1 MRLADLPIGMKIGAI
16 VGTMGL
22 ATAGVAAVGYAGL
35 HEVAA
40 DAATIAAAGESG
52 VLGARLNRELVAM
65 SRAEYRMAA
74 APQEAGAAA
83 QVMVGDARHFE
94 EGLGALEA
102 RLSGANAGMVQEVRQ
117 AFAAY
122 RQGAD
127 ATAAAAKAHQGDA
140 LDGARA
146 EIMASVHQSRQRVD
160 ALNDAVERLVDAVDR
175 DGEAINQAAAHQAG
189 LLTGLMVAV
198 SLLGILAG
206 AGLSI
211 FIARVGLVRPLL
223 ASVGNLK
230 ALAAGNLDVAI
241 DGADRHDELGEVG
254 RAALVLRD
262 NARQAA
268 GLRAAREAE
277 QAAREQRVRAVEALT
292 SGFEHRVSGALDTV
306 SSAASAMSGVAQAM
320 SANADQTNRQATTV
334 AAASEQATV
343 SVQTV
348 ASAAE
353 ELAASIAEIGRQV
366 EQSSHVSR
374 LASEEATR
382 TNRTVQGLADSSAR
396 IGEVVRLINDIA
408 SQTNLLALNATIEAA
423 RAGEA
428 GKGFAVVAGEVKSL
442 ANQTAKATD
451 EISAQVGAVQ
461 SETQN
466 VVRAILDIVGR
477 IEEINQIATAIAS
490 AVEEQSAATAE
501 IARSVQ
507 QAAAGTQEVTAT
519 IGGVTQAAG
528 ETGAQAGRVAESS
541 QALAREAGLLRDVVR
556 GFLTDVRT
564 A

>member
-1 MRLADLPIGMKIGAI
+1 MRLADLPIGMKVGVI

-22 ATAGVAAVGYAGL
+22 ATAAVAAVGYAGL
-35 HEVAA
+35 HEVTA
-40 DAATIAAAGESG
+40 DAAAIAAAGESA
-52 VLGARLNRELVAM
+52 VLSARLNRDLVAM
-65 SRAEYRMAA
+65 NRAEYRMAA
-74 APQEAGAAA
+74 APQEVDAAA
-83 QVMVGDARHFE
+83 QVMAADARRFE
-94 EGLGALEA
+94 EGVTTLDSRLAGAD
-102 RLSGANAGMVQEVRQ
+102 AGMIRDVR
-117 AFAAY
+117 AAYGAY
-122 RQGAD
+122 RQGVE
-127 ATAAAAKAHQGDA
+127 ATAAAAKAHQAESSDA
-140 LDGARA
+140 ARA
-146 EIMASVHQSRQRVD
+146 AVLAAVHQSRQRVD
-160 ALNDAVERLVDAVDR
+160 ALNEKVERLVDAIDQ
-175 DGEAINQAAAHQAG
+175 DGAALTRAASHQSAF
-189 LLTGLMVAV
+189 LIGLMVAV
-198 SLLGILAG
+198 SLLGLLAG
-206 AGLSI
+206 AGLSMV
-211 FIARVGLVRPLL
+211 IARLGLVRPLL
-223 ASVGNLK
+223 ASVANLK
-230 ALAAGNLDVAI
+230 ALAAGNLDIAI
-241 DGADRHDELGEVG
+241 DGVDRRDELGEVG
-254 RAALVLRD
+254 RAAQVFRD
-262 NARQAA
+262 NARRAED
-268 GLRAAREAE
+268 LRAAREAD
-277 QAAREQRVRAVEALT
+277 QAARERRVQAVETLT
-292 SGFEHRVSGALDTV
+292 SGFGRRVSGALDTV
-306 SSAASAMSGVAQAM
+306 SSAASDMNGVAQAM
-320 SANADQTNRQATTV
+320 SANAEQTNRQATTV

-366 EQSSHVSR
+366 EQSSQVSR
-374 LASEEATR
+374 RASEEASR
-382 TNRTVQGLADSSAR
+382 TTRTVQGLSDSSAR

-477 IEEINQIATAIAS
+477 IEEINQIAAAIAS

-501 IARSVQ
+501 IARNVQ

-541 QALAREAGLLRDVVR
+541 QALAREAGILRDVVR
-556 GFLTDVRT
+556 SFLDDVR
-564 A
+564 AA